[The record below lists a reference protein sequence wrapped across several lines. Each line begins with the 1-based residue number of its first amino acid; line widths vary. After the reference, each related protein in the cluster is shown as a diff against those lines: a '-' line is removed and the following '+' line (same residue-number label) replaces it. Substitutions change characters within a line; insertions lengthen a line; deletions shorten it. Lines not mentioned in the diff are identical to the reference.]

1 MKDGW
6 RNKLMLFE
14 QLSDCKTERIPG
26 NVWCAAAG
34 QLVDF
39 QTPQG
44 QSIDWAALERAV
56 ECRPRRGYE
65 LAKRILDVV
74 VAAAGLVLCLPL
86 FAVVAVAIKLDSPGP
101 VIFKQVRIGQN
112 RRRTLRRNGHLFDR
126 RNGDLKGKPFTIY
139 KFRTMYVNVDDYD
152 WRPKG
157 NGDPRVTPVGRIIRR
172 LCIDELPQLVN
183 VLKGEM
189 SIVGPRPELPHIVQE
204 YNSLEEQRLT
214 VKPGITGLWQL
225 KGPRDERIHDN
236 IHLDLCYLW
245 RRSFWFDLSL
255 IGRTL
260 LFVLR
265 CKNV

>member
-1 MKDGW
+1 MKDRW
-6 RNKLMLFE
+6 RKKMWPHE
-14 QLSDCKTERIPG
+14 QLADCKADFVPG
-26 NVWCAAAG
+26 KTWCAAAG
-34 QLVDF
+34 ALVDF
-39 QTPQG
+39 ELHHGQG
-44 QSIDWAALERAV
+44 IDWSVLERVIEA
-56 ECRPRRGYE
+56 RPRHGYE
-65 LAKRILDVV
+65 LAKRIFDMVM
-74 VAAAGLVLCLPL
+74 AAVGLVLCMPL
-86 FAVVAVAIKLDSPGP
+86 FALVAVAIKLDSPGP

-112 RRRTLRRNGHLFDR
+112 RRRALRRNGHLFDR
-126 RNGDLKGKPFTIY
+126 RNGDLRGRPFTIY

-157 NGDPRVTPVGRIIRR
+157 NGDCRVTPVGRVIRR

-189 SIVGPRPELPHIVQE
+189 SLVGPRPELPHIVQE

-236 IHLDLCYLW
+236 IHLDLGYLW

-255 IGRTL
+255 IARTL
-260 LFVLR
+260 LFVMR
-265 CKNV
+265 FRNV